1 MFLIT
6 EWEMFYTDTED
17 ADTIDQISIDTAN
30 RRYIL
35 DTNISFLAADGCDDE
50 ENEVSST
57 YVSRPIFNLL
67 LEGLKQN
74 GYRAASWE

>member
-35 DTNISFLAADGCDDE
+35 DTNVSFLASDGCDDE

-57 YVSRPIFNLL
+57 YVSRAVFDLL
-67 LEGLKQN
+67 LAGLKQN